1 MSHDDPRPPED
12 EFVRGLK
19 RILQG
24 LQAEQASAGSQVEP
38 SHDGADRAREEERR
52 RAETLRRIR
61 EFNLKPRE
69 IRDYLDQYVI
79 SQDEAKKVLAVA
91 VCDHF
96 NRIRRC
102 MEDPELREQE
112 YTKQNILLMGPTGV
126 GKTYLMRCIARLIGV
141 PFVKADATK
150 FSETG
155 YVGYDVEDL
164 VRDLVKMAG
173 GNVELAQYGIIY
185 LDEIDK
191 IASQPTAGGVRDV
204 SGRGV
209 QVNLLKLMEET
220 EVNLYSQTDLV
231 GQMQAL
237 MEMQRTGSFRKRTI
251 NTRYILFIVSGA
263 FDGLVDIVRRRV
275 ESAPIGFTAEQTTGE
290 RTATDYLRMAQAQD
304 FIQFGF
310 EPEFIGRLPVRIACD
325 PLSERDL
332 EEILLH
338 SRGSILEQYRED
350 FRGYGIEFDITRE
363 AVEEIARRAVREKTG
378 ARGLLTV
385 LERIFRDFKYELPS
399 TSVRSF
405 EVTRE
410 TVENPRGTLKELIMK
425 HADSQR
431 DVLRSEINRFLER
444 FNRAHGLDLRFD
456 TSAVEALVEE
466 SLNSGRTIRALCEDK
481 FRDYQ
486 YGMKLVA
493 AKTGNRTFVVTAE
506 AVRNPE
512 RELSRWVMENY
523 PRAGEA
529 VKGAGSG
536 GA

>member
-1 MSHDDPRPPED
+1 
-12 EFVRGLK
+12 
-19 RILQG
+19 
-24 LQAEQASAGSQVEP
+24 
-38 SHDGADRAREEERR
+38 
-52 RAETLRRIR
+52 
-61 EFNLKPRE
+61 
-69 IRDYLDQYVI
+69 
-79 SQDEAKKVLAVA
+79 
-91 VCDHF
+91 
-96 NRIRRC
+96 
-102 MEDPELREQE
+102 
-112 YTKQNILLMGPTGV
+112 
-126 GKTYLMRCIARLIGV
+126 
-141 PFVKADATK
+141 
-150 FSETG
+150 
-155 YVGYDVEDL
+155 
-164 VRDLVKMAG
+164 MAG

-237 MEMQRTGSFRKRTI
+237 MEMQRTGSLKKRTI
-251 NTRYILFIVSGA
+251 NTRHILFIVSGA

-275 ESAPIGFTAEQTTGE
+275 ESSAIGFGSEAADTEKTP
-290 RTATDYLRMAQAQD
+290 TDYLRLAQAQD

-363 AVEEIARRAVREKTG
+363 AVAEIARRAAREKTG

-385 LERIFRDFKYELPS
+385 LEKLFRDFKFELPS

-405 EVTRE
+405 EVRKE
-410 TVENPRGTLKELIMK
+410 TVENPQATLKELIMS
-425 HADSQR
+425 HSDSQR
-431 DVLRSEINRFLER
+431 DVLRREIREFLER
-444 FNRAHGLDLRFD
+444 FNRTHGLELVFD
-456 TSAVEALVEE
+456 ESAVEALVEE
-466 SLNSGRTIRALCEDK
+466 SLKTGRTIRGLCEEK

-493 AKTGNRTFVVTAE
+493 VKTGNRRFVATRE
-506 AVRNPE
+506 AVENPE
-512 RELSRWVMENY
+512 KALSRWVMENY
-523 PRAGEA
+523 PKVTEA
-529 VKGAGSG
+529 MEQRGN
-536 GA
+536 